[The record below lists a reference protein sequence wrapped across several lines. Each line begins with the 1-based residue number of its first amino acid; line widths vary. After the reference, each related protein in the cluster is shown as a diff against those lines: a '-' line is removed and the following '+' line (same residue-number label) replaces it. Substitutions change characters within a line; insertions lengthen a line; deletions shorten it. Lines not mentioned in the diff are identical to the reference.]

1 MNEQATLPLDYSGAR
16 TVDLGERELA
26 RVLDA
31 RANGA
36 KLRKRDLILLVLA
49 EAHGAWVN
57 GLSFLTGNNSQ
68 QVFVSSYS
76 QRIGDLRKTGVPIE
90 CRLSK
95 NNPLGEYR
103 LVI

>member
-1 MNEQATLPLDYSGAR
+1 MSDTQLSFDA
-16 TVDLGERELA
+16 GETELA
-26 RVLDA
+26 RVRYLKA
-31 RANGA
+31 AGE
-36 KLRKRDLILLVLA
+36 KLRKRDLILLMLA
-49 EAHGAWVN
+49 DAHGAWVN

>member
-49 EAHGAWVN
+49 EADGAWVN
-57 GLSFLTGNNSQ
+57 GVSFLGGHNSEG
-68 QVFVSSYS
+68 VFVSSYS
-76 QRIGDLRKTGVPIE
+76 QRIGELIQDGVPIQ
-90 CRLSK
+90 RKIGK
-95 NNPLGEYR
+95 NGMAEYR
-103 LVI
+103 LVR